1 MTIEKLS
8 PAHSDTKKAVN
19 SLIDL
24 ISPAYINIVRTQ
36 DTVNTI
42 SVVGTGDSSLWPP
55 VSAQPL
61 TGGDYE
67 GFVKIGYL
75 NENNPLNIHIEDGI
89 DTLSATLES
98 CDIVLPNDGIY
109 TSSGFATFIH
119 PTNNSVVSLC
129 FVIERDGLY
138 YFSQRTPKSD
148 MPNSGDPANI
158 AGTGSVSVSAG
169 EKLSLWCASDT
180 TGDIELNT
188 LSINLVRVG
197 ADQ

>member
-24 ISPAYINIVRTQ
+24 TSPAYINVVRTQ

-42 SVVGTGDSSLWPP
+42 SVVGTGDTSLWPP
-55 VSAQPL
+55 VSAQPI

-67 GFVKIGYL
+67 GYVKIGYL
-75 NENNPLNIHIEDGI
+75 NENNPLDIYIEDGV
-89 DTLSATLES
+89 DTSSAALES
-98 CDIVLPNDGIY
+98 CDIVIPSDGIY

-129 FVIERDGLY
+129 FVVERDGLY
-138 YFSQRTPKSD
+138 YFGQRTPKAD

-158 AGTGSVSVSAG
+158 SGDGSVSVIG
-169 EKLSLWCASDT
+169 GDKLSLWCASDT
-180 TGDIELNT
+180 SGAIELNT
-188 LSINLVRVG
+188 LSINLIRIG
-197 ADQ
+197 ER